1 MSVGNHH
8 VRIVWPGYSPE
19 TFAITAVAGQ
29 VVERPVALK
38 ELPAD
43 QNPYAVKAAPPPKWY
58 QKWWVWAAAAGGVA
72 IIATAIIVPVVLSQ
86 HDVCDGLDR
95 CVQTV
100 GPKSALTVQGPSYVA
115 PQGAGLQIRF

>member
-1 MSVGNHH
+1 MTDTPEDLGETTLHLAGTKPAMVPVVN
-8 VRIVWPGYSPE
+8 VPWTAMVLLIVL
-19 TFAITAVAGQ
+19 F
-29 VVERPVALK
+29 
-38 ELPAD
+38 
-43 QNPYAVKAAPPPKWY
+43 
-58 QKWWVWAAAAGGVA
+58 
-72 IIATAIIVPVVLSQ
+72 ATAIIVPVVLSQ